1 KRSFCMASK
10 DELRKE
16 FSKDYKQHYEVP
28 LFKKEGFSRFVCKK
42 CGKGY
47 WTVEEG
53 QDCGDSSHREYSFFR
68 EKPRVMG
75 YAEFWKKFADFWK
88 KNGHEIVPRYPV
100 LSRWRDDLY
109 FTIASIVDF
118 QRLENGRIVFE
129 YPTSPLMVPQICLRF
144 PDIANIGVTGRHLSC
159 FMMAGQHSFGKEG
172 YWRDRCIEL
181 NYSCLKDVLG
191 LDKRKLTYTEDVWN
205 MPDFSAFGPCIESFA
220 DGSELV
226 NSVFMQFYLDGA
238 QKKELPTRVIDVGWG
253 FERLLWYYTG
263 ARTIYDASFPREIEL
278 MKKEAGLQDSP
289 LFARYAA
296 LSAGLDVESV
306 HDLREEREKI
316 AKKLGIT
323 LKEMEGTI
331 APMQGV
337 HAIADHSRT
346 LLFALTDGALPSNT
360 AGGYNL
366 RVLARR
372 AFSFMDE
379 YGFDFDLMRIME
391 MHAEDL
397 APLFPELSEG
407 LDSCQ
412 KIMDEE
418 RRKYAESMV
427 KAKRIAGEIVAK
439 GGEIDAEKMASL
451 YESNGVTPEIL
462 EKAAAQAGKTLRVS
476 TDFYGKLTNKHI
488 MEAQGTDKETIDA
501 PATKLLYYE
510 TEKLEGDGKV
520 VAVGKDW
527 VALEETLFYPE
538 GGGQTADHGWIGD
551 KPVTDAQKKGG
562 VVLHYVGHHSFKK
575 GDKVRMRVDAGRR
588 QAIRRHHS
596 ATHVLIQS
604 ARRLLGRHVWQCG
617 SKKEEDIAHVDIT
630 HYKKLSNEEKA
641 ALEELANRTVL
652 EGRKITSR
660 EMDRGE
666 AEKKY
671 GFRLYQGG
679 GAIGKKLRIVEIEGF
694 DVQACG
700 GLHCS
705 NTQEIGLVKIVQS
718 EQVQDGVLRLYY
730 KTGLAALSQFQTD
743 ERIIEEARGVIGVH
757 RDELPKTVNRF
768 FEEWKQRGKEIE
780 KLSEENALL
789 KAKEYAIEVKGG
801 VVSKKIAAPQ
811 DVAQKLAIAIA
822 KEGADAVILTEE
834 GFAFAATHAKSK
846 NDAVA
851 LLKQAG
857 AVGGGRKDFARGKI
871 R

>member
-1 KRSFCMASK
+1 MASK

-16 FSKDYKQHYEVP
+16 FSKDYKRHYEVP
-28 LFKKEGFSRFVCKK
+28 LFGKEGFSRFTCKK

-47 WTVEEG
+47 WALEEG
-53 QDCGDSSHREYSFFR
+53 QDCGDSAHREYSFFR

-75 YAEFWKKFADFWK
+75 YADFWKKFADFWK
-88 KNGHEIVPRYPV
+88 KNGHSVIPRYPV

-118 QRLENGRIVFE
+118 QRLEAGRIVFE
-129 YPTSPLMVPQICLRF
+129 YPENPLMVPQICLRF
-144 PDIANIGVTGRHLSC
+144 PDIANIGVTGRHLSS
-159 FMMAGQHSFGKEG
+159 FMMAGQHSFGRNG
-172 YWRDRCIEL
+172 YWREKCIEL
-181 NYSCLKDVLG
+181 NYGCLRDVLG
-191 LDKRKLTYTEDVWN
+191 IDRKKLTYTEDVWN
-205 MPDFSAFGPCIESFA
+205 MPDFSAFGPCIETFA

-226 NSVFMQFYLDGA
+226 NSVFMQYYLDGG

-263 ARTIYDASFPREIEL
+263 ARTIYDASFPREIEF
-278 MKKEAGLQDSP
+278 MKSGAGIRETP

-296 LSAGLDVESV
+296 LSSGLDVESV

-323 LKEMEGTI
+323 LREMEDTI

-337 HAIADHSRT
+337 YAIADHSRT

-372 AFSFMDE
+372 AFSFMNE
-379 YGFDFDLMRIME
+379 YGFDFDLMRVME
-391 MHAEDL
+391 MHAADL
-397 APLFPELSEG
+397 KPLFPELSEG
-407 LDSCQ
+407 LDSAQ
-412 KIMDEE
+412 KIMGEE
-418 RRKYAESMV
+418 KRKYAESMV

-439 GGEIDAEKMASL
+439 GGEIDADNMASL

-462 EKAAAQAGKTLRVS
+462 EKAAATAGKTLRVS
-476 TDFYGKLTNKHI
+476 TEFYGKLTNKHI
-488 MEAQGTDKETIDA
+488 MEEKGGTGITTEA

-510 TEKLEGDGKV
+510 TEKLDGEAKV
-520 VAVGKDW
+520 VATGKDW
-527 VALEETLFYPE
+527 VALDGTLFYPE
-538 GGGQTADHGWIGD
+538 GGGQTADHGWIDGAA
-551 KPVTDAQKKGG
+551 VTDAQKKGG
-562 VVLHYVGHHSFKK
+562 VVMHHVGAHTFKK
-575 GDKVRMRVDAGRR
+575 GQNVKMRVDAERR

-630 HYKKLSNEEKA
+630 HYRKLSNEEKA
-641 ALEELANRTVL
+641 AIEELANRTVL

-666 AEKKY
+666 AERKY

-679 GAIGKKLRIVEIEGF
+679 GAIGRRIRIVEIDGF

-700 GLHCS
+700 GLHCNS
-705 NTQEIGLVKIVQS
+705 TQEIGLAKIVQS
-718 EQVQDGVLRLYY
+718 EQVQDGVVRLYF
-730 KTGLAALSQFQTD
+730 KTGLAALAQFQSD

-757 RDELPKTVNRF
+757 RDELPKTVGRF
-768 FEEWKQRGKEIE
+768 FEEWKRRGKEIE
-780 KLSEENALL
+780 KLSGENALL
-789 KAKEYAIEVKGG
+789 KAKEYAVEAKGG
-801 VVSKKIAAPQ
+801 TVKKTIAAAQ
-811 DVAQKLAIAIA
+811 EVAQKLAIAIA
-822 KEGADAVILTEE
+822 KEGADAVIITEE
-834 GFAFAATHAKSK
+834 GFVFAATHAKSK

-851 LLKQAG
+851 LLKETG
-857 AVGGGRKDFARGKI
+857 AVGGGKRDFARGKLKA
-871 R
+871 